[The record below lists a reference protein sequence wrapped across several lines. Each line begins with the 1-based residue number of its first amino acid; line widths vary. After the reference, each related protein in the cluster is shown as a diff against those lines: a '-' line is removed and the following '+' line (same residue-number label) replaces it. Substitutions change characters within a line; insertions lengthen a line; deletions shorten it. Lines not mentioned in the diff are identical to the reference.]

1 MPSLDRSIART
12 ALALLL
18 LLPLALLAACGDGD
32 EPVGPRAVKRTF
44 TFDHIAGLPK
54 DSGYICPPPA
64 EGAVSRIFVGGD
76 GAEMLP
82 DGRFWMNLY
91 VSTWERYPS
100 TAQSSSTQLWNRV
113 GQWERSG
120 DTLTLTQLE
129 PAPVLGK
136 ARVAGDSLAV
146 RIVTTCQSE
155 IDLLEL
161 TLIYKEA
168 TP

>member
-1 MPSLDRSIART
+1 MPSLDRSVVRIA
-12 ALALLL
+12 LGLLL
-18 LLPLALLAACGDGD
+18 LVPLALLAACGDD
-32 EPVGPRAVKRTF
+32 DPAGPRAATRAF

-54 DSGYICPPPA
+54 DSGYVCPPPA
-64 EGAVSRIFVGGD
+64 EGAVSRLFVGGD

-100 TAQSSSTQLWNRV
+100 TQQSSRTVMWNSV
-113 GQWERSG
+113 GRWEQSG
-120 DTLTLTQLE
+120 DTLTLTHLD

-136 ARVAGDSLAV
+136 ARLAGDSLAV
-146 RIVTTCQSE
+146 RIVASCENT
-155 IDLLEL
+155 IDPLEL

>member
-1 MPSLDRSIART
+1 MSSFDRSVTR
-12 ALALLL
+12 LALGLL
-18 LLPLALLAACGDGD
+18 LFVPLALLAACGDD
-32 EPVGPRAVKRTF
+32 DPAGPHSSKRTF
-44 TFDHIAGLPK
+44 ALDHIAGLPK
-54 DSGYICPPPA
+54 DSGYVCPPPA
-64 EGAVSRIFVGGD
+64 EGAVSRVFVGGD

-100 TAQSSSTQLWNRV
+100 TQQSSHTLMWNRV
-113 GQWERSG
+113 GRWEQSG
-120 DTLTLTQLE
+120 DTLTLTQLD

-136 ARVAGDSLAV
+136 ARLAGDSLAV
-146 RIVTTCQSE
+146 RIITSCENT